1 MAVEISAKLKN
12 FCYIYGKGLFGIVN
26 RKMNKGEI
34 EYEEISCICFIG
46 NAFDDRCIRIYR
58 MQEP

>member
-26 RKMNKGEI
+26 QKMNKGEI
-34 EYEEISCICFIG
+34 EYEETNRNSFIG
-46 NAFDDRCIRIYR
+46 NAFDDRCIRVYR